1 MEGNLTAYPSML
13 WRVHRLSFASFLAV
27 ELWLSFI
34 SASYNGAM
42 VVFLVEIMPAAVK
55 RFGFSLAGSLAVALF
70 GGFTPALCT
79 ASVGSWE
86 LSPDGRTTWM
96 P

>member
-1 MEGNLTAYPSML
+1 M
-13 WRVHRLSFASFLAV
+13 VHRSSFASFLAV

-34 SASYNGAM
+34 CDSYNGAM

-55 RFGFSLAGSLAVALF
+55 TSGFSLACSLATALF
-70 GGFTPALCT
+70 GGFTPAICT
-79 ASVGSWE
+79 ASVGSCE
-86 LSPDGRTTWM
+86 LSPEWRTTCT